1 MDPELYTAAHTTVHT
16 ATDTKPQTVSRGAR
30 GDRAY
35 AELKR
40 RLLLGEFPLRL
51 RLGEERLAA
60 LLGVSRTP
68 VRQALLRLHAE
79 RLIDRHPEGGFT
91 PAAPDLTSIRQL
103 YEVRRALELAA
114 MRRPVEAGRR
124 HDIVMLEPLRDDWRA
139 LSSAEPEPD
148 PGFVLSDE
156 SFHLRLAEAAGN
168 DALVEMLQLV
178 NERIRSVRMHDFL
191 TEERVHRT
199 TVQHIGIVEAVLVD
213 DLELALQRFEAHLG
227 ESMTVVEDR
236 ATRAL
241 ARMLHGTATTQ
252 S

>member
-1 MDPELYTAAHTTVHT
+1 MHTG
-16 ATDTKPQTVSRGAR
+16 SRGQR

-40 RLLLGEFPLRL
+40 RLLLGEFPLRV

-68 VRQALLRLHAE
+68 VRQALLRLDAE
-79 RLIDRHPEGGFT
+79 RLVERHPDGGFT
-91 PAAPDLTSIRQL
+91 PAAPDLTVIRQL

-114 MRRPVEAGRR
+114 LRRPTEAGDR
-124 HDIVMLEPLRDDWRA
+124 HDVAVLEPLRDDWRA
-139 LSSAEPEPD
+139 LRGAQPDPD

-156 SFHLRLAEAAGN
+156 SFHVRLAQAAGN
-168 DALVEMLQLV
+168 GALVDLLQVV

-191 TEERVHRT
+191 TEERVQLT
-199 TVQHIGIVEAVLVD
+199 IVQHLSIVEAVLAD
-213 DLELALQRFEAHLG
+213 DLDLALRRFEAHLG

-241 ARMLHGTATTQ
+241 ARMLHGNAAAQ
-252 S
+252 F